1 MKLRVLMILVLC
13 FSMISS
19 FVFADQSALTNLTKT
34 MPGLIAHYPLDG
46 DYNDAGGKGIN
57 GAVVGDA
64 KAFGWTDGVNGGKAV
79 TIDSAQFN
87 ASFVDFPAPIGSPFD
102 SATATSIVW
111 VKLIPRT
118 GDYWQ
123 AISERDNLWYLE
135 TEVQTANWKGN
146 AVVWRIYD
154 PVAVGGGG
162 SDQMRDNANIAIE
175 DNKWYQIAWTYDDA
189 VLKGF
194 VNGKQV
200 ITKDYTGGLGP
211 VAATPNPPPAGKGT
225 NYNFS
230 LGTWQQRDD
239 WFTGAIDDFSY
250 FSSVLTEAQIQSLY
264 DAMMAS
270 ASPVSIKDKSATVW
284 GAVKQVK

>member
-1 MKLRVLMILVLC
+1 MKLRTLTVLILCLG
-13 FSMISS
+13 MISS
-19 FVFADQSALTNLTKT
+19 FAFADQSTLTTLTKT
-34 MPGLIAHYPLDG
+34 MPGLIAHFPLDG
-46 DYNDAGGKGIN
+46 DYNDDGGKGIN
-57 GAVVGDA
+57 GSVVGDA
-64 KAFGWTDGVNGGKAV
+64 KAFGWTDGVNSGKAV

-87 ASFVDFPAPIGSPFD
+87 GSFVDIPAPIGSPFD

-111 VKLIPRT
+111 VKLAPRT

-135 TEVQTANWKGN
+135 TEAKPAEWKGN

-162 SDQMRDNANIAIE
+162 AGQMRDNANIAL
-175 DNKWYQIAWTYDDA
+175 DNDKWYQIAWTFDGKTM
-189 VLKGF
+189 KGF
-194 VNGKQV
+194 INGKQV
-200 ITKDYTGGLGP
+200 ITKDYPEGLGP
-211 VAATPNPPPAGKGT
+211 IANTPNPPPAGKGT

-264 DAMMAS
+264 DAMMTS
-270 ASPVSIKDKSATVW
+270 ASPVSIKDKSAAVW
-284 GAVKQVK
+284 GAIKQAK